1 MAGGGAPKRRAN
13 ATPPAARK
21 RAKDD
26 DSEAPREHA
35 HSARDSALSHFP
47 RRSPSTLSLPLNL
60 QQQLAEPRGCLAA
73 RGSPGAQGAREPA
86 PLQAMLSSLS
96 SLPRSVTLSESPV
109 GRAGAAVAESIA
121 GLEATA
127 RRHEAAPQRPAPDGG
142 WYADVTRACNFAAR
156 LVTRACGLAERWDHA
171 RASAAAAGAESPDLL
186 AKAQQMR
193 RMAVE
198 LDKLQI
204 ADRHLL
210 RSRVSEAGAW
220 CSEASEELMKHMAA
234 QDDAVIRVVT
244 HAATQLEALGDD
256 EMELVDELL
265 RGEEEGSVREM
276 LARLTSAKAAYD
288 EAYAIKAFSTQ
299 LAPALPPLD
308 LQQVSPLRA
317 SRAHLS
323 LSRSLVCSH
332 ALLLF
337 LLCVRVAEE

>member
-1 MAGGGAPKRRAN
+1 
-13 ATPPAARK
+13 
-21 RAKDD
+21 
-26 DSEAPREHA
+26 
-35 HSARDSALSHFP
+35 
-47 RRSPSTLSLPLNL
+47 
-60 QQQLAEPRGCLAA
+60 
-73 RGSPGAQGAREPA
+73 
-86 PLQAMLSSLS
+86 MLSSLS

-256 EMELVDELL
+256 EMELEEPPPPPPPRAAHDSDDEQDDSDLD
-265 RGEEEGSVREM
+265 EEGKKVRRLLGRQENGTLAVMGLGGSDPNLVGHGSVDHPLNTPETHSFTR
-276 LARLTSAKAAYD
+276 AR
-288 EAYAIKAFSTQ
+288 
-299 LAPALPPLD
+299 
-308 LQQVSPLRA
+308 SPDAVFNA
-317 SRAHLS
+317 SS
-323 LSRSLVCSH
+323 NTV
-332 ALLLF
+332 
-337 LLCVRVAEE
+337 